1 MNVSTLGAANLYG
14 CSRRHLTLVM
24 REAGVEPDVRMA
36 ANKHG
41 GTHREYYWNPADVM
55 RVRAERKVKTLEAR
69 LLFGTRS
76 KAGLNRPTKRTSTLA
91 RATRNENFRQKL
103 LKRIA
108 DRQTQRAQ

>member
-24 REAGVEPDVRMA
+24 REAGVEPEVRMA
-36 ANKHG
+36 SNKHG
-41 GTHREYYWNPADVM
+41 GTHREYYWDPSDVM
-55 RVRAERKVKTLEAR
+55 RVRAERKVRQLEAKA
-69 LLFGTRS
+69 LFVLRS
-76 KAGLNRPTKRTSTLA
+76 KAGLNRHRSSTLA

-108 DRQTQRAQ
+108 ERQTQRAQ